1 METKFLYIAEIS
13 SAGFT
18 VVLNTM
24 FSLIW
29 GIRGLGLTAD
39 LIPLIEVSDIEEV
52 DVLYL

>member
-1 METKFLYIAEIS
+1 MFLYIAEIS

-39 LIPLIEVSDIEEV
+39 LIPPIEISDIEEV